1 MRCLF
6 KNIDKY
12 SKRINN
18 KISINNLLKFKD
30 MTQNNRSRMLNEDL
44 KGRLAEKIIE
54 IENFPNGIS
63 MMPSVQ
69 KVNKLYI
76 QSFI

>member
-12 SKRINN
+12 SKRINK

-30 MTQNNRSRMLNEDL
+30 MTQGNRSRMLNEDL

-69 KVNKLYI
+69 KVNKW
-76 QSFI
+76 